1 MQKVIT
7 SERAVDYNPRHRA
20 FNSVNNY
27 RSSSSSISKHTSAQ
41 PLLGLWEAHPPSP
54 SDGGCG

>member
-7 SERAVDYNPRHRA
+7 SERAVDYNPHHRA
-20 FNSVNNY
+20 FNSVNSY
-27 RSSSSSISKHTSAQ
+27 HSSSSSKQTPAQ
-41 PLLGLWEAHPPSP
+41 PLLGLWEVLPPNP